1 VYAISDSQESVTT
14 DDLIPFLVYII
25 VLSKP
30 KYLRTN
36 LFLMENMT
44 FIGLSTNEMG
54 YTHMRHAPVHY
65 VFDRAAQL
73 TVSFLPAGS
82 TWCRCRPLYNI

>member
-1 VYAISDSQESVTT
+1 MTT

-30 KYLRTN
+30 RNLRTN
-36 LFLMENMT
+36 LFLMENLT

-54 YTHMRHAPVHY
+54 YARASIHTTPHHTTPHIPFTHSHCHRHRHHH
-65 VFDRAAQL
+65 DHR
-73 TVSFLPAGS
+73 
-82 TWCRCRPLYNI
+82 